1 MPSPPVTV
9 LMGVYNGLPRLE
21 HAVRSIQD
29 QTVQDFEFLIIDDG
43 STDGSDR
50 VIRRLADAD
59 PRIKF
64 IAGGTNRGLGAVLNR
79 GVEEARGKLV
89 ARMDADD
96 ISVPQRLE
104 KQLQFFQTHPHT
116 DVLGSYA
123 LDVTTGGVPLRE
135 RRVPITHERISDLVW
150 TNPFVHATVMFR
162 RESILSVG
170 SYSPGLRRRQ
180 DYDLW
185 FRCVSAGL
193 RMANIPEPLVHYFFS
208 EETVRRNNLE
218 AVWDQVRIGLR
229 GCRLVRAPLRAYVAT
244 CMPLAEALLP
254 GPIRLKFMSIKGRI
268 DPRTAA

>member
-1 MPSPPVTV
+1 MNHPPVTV
-9 LMGVYNGLPRLE
+9 LMGVYNGLPSLE
-21 HAVRSIQD
+21 RAVRSILE
-29 QTVQDFEFLIIDDG
+29 QTVRHFEFLIIDDG

-50 VIRRLADAD
+50 VIRHLAETD
-59 PRIKF
+59 PRIRF
-64 IAGGTNRGLGAVLNR
+64 IAGATNRGLGWVLNR

-96 ISVPQRLE
+96 ISVPQRLAR
-104 KQLQFFQTHPHT
+104 QLRFFEMHPDI
-116 DVLGSYA
+116 DVVGSYA
-123 LDVTTGGVPLRE
+123 LDMTTGGVPLRE
-135 RRVPITHERISDLVW
+135 RRVPITHERIAELVW

-162 RESILSVG
+162 RESILRVG
-170 SYSPGLRRRQ
+170 SYSPALRRRQ

-208 EETVRRNNLE
+208 EETVRRNNFE
-218 AVWDQVRIGLR
+218 ATWDQVRIGLR
-229 GCRLVRAPLRAYVAT
+229 GCRLVRAPFHAYVAT

-254 GPIRLKFMSIKGRI
+254 GQMRLKLMSVKERI